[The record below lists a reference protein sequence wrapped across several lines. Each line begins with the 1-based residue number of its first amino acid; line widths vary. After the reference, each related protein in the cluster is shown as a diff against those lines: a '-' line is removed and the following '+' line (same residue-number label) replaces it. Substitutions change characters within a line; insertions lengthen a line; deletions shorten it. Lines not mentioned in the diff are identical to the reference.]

1 VRGSGHYGHAA
12 LAELAVA
19 AERLGVRA
27 RWGAEDRYEPS
38 RLRPLMRPL
47 QDQRGADGTC
57 TWRVLRLAG
66 SGGHSL
72 CGAGKAKDLEF
83 ATIIAKA
90 ITVDMA
96 WVSPRQARYSL
107 PGMLKARELAP
118 LIQIKPASGAALQFR
133 LGLAGPRGSRGS
145 DGLNDSRHATEEWK
159 CD

>member
-1 VRGSGHYGHAA
+1 MVPYPAVSLVSINPTGSHNRSARDARA
-12 LAELAVA
+12 LAQGRLSLLLALEIASTGRA
-19 AERLGVRA
+19 ATDRDGAARADPANEHGEPAFHRDFSLERCSA
-27 RWGAEDRYEPS
+27 S
-38 RLRPLMRPL
+38 
-47 QDQRGADGTC
+47 
-57 TWRVLRLAG
+57 AG
-66 SGGHSL
+66 SVIPFFRL
-72 CGAGKAKDLEF
+72 
-83 ATIIAKA
+83 
-90 ITVDMA
+90 A